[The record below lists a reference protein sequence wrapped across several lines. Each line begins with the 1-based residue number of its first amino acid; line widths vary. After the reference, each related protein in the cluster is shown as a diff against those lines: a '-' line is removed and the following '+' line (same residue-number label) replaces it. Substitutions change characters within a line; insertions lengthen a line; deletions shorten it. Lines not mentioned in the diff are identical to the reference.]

1 MNVRPAWF
9 VRVSV
14 IYLVLTSIAGIYLGI
29 DASHPVQYRT
39 AHSHLLLIG
48 WVTLGLA
55 GVLTSRGEAP
65 SWLMASGFWLTNIG
79 LVGMTAA
86 WVADG
91 LQIASWIRWAF
102 VGAGTL
108 ELFGLFLV
116 AVAIWTAW
124 TGTRITSIAD
134 NR

>member
-9 VRVSV
+9 VRASV
-14 IYLVLTSIAGIYLGI
+14 AYLVVTSLAGVYLGI

-55 GVLTSRGEAP
+55 GVLMARREP
-65 SWLMASGFWLTNIG
+65 PQWLAAWGFWLTNVG
-79 LVGMTAA
+79 LVGMTGA
-86 WVADG
+86 WMADA
-91 LQIASWIRWAF
+91 LQMASWTRWAF
-102 VGAGTL
+102 VAAGTL

-116 AVAIWTAW
+116 AVAIWAAW
-124 TGTRITSIAD
+124 TASDGASSAD
-134 NR
+134 QG

>member
-1 MNVRPAWF
+1 MNARPAWF

-14 IYLVLTSIAGIYLGI
+14 IYLVLSSLAGIYLGI

-48 WVTLGLA
+48 WVTLGLV
-55 GVLTSRGEAP
+55 GVLMSRGDP
-65 SWLMASGFWLTNIG
+65 PVWLVSSGFWLTNVG
-79 LVGMTAA
+79 LLGLTAA
-86 WVADG
+86 WVVD
-91 LQIASWIRWAF
+91 ASQVASQIRWAF

-116 AVAIWTAW
+116 AVAIWTVW
-124 TGTRITSIAD
+124 TGERFTSIAD
-134 NR
+134 KR

>member
-9 VRVSV
+9 VKASV
-14 IYLVLTSIAGIYLGI
+14 AYLVVTSLAGVYLGI

-55 GVLTSRGEAP
+55 GVLMSRGEPP
-65 SWLMASGFWLTNIG
+65 SWLVTSGFWLTNVG
-79 LVGMTAA
+79 LVGMTGA
-86 WVADG
+86 WMADA
-91 LQIASWIRWAF
+91 LQMASWTRWAF
-102 VGAGTL
+102 IGAGTL

-116 AVAIWTAW
+116 AVAIWAAW
-124 TGTRITSIAD
+124 TASDGVSGAGGG
-134 NR
+134 